1 MARRRRRGLTRA
13 QRLARRLRILAAV
26 IREPGLT
33 PQRLASLVGVSER
46 TLFRDLRAL
55 RRSGY
60 PIVHGDG
67 YRVQE
72 LLQLDGRNPA
82 QGLAAVY
89 EHQMQLLRGH
99 VPTDL
104 VEAVEEEV
112 NLEAPAA
119 LAVILATAIERRL
132 TLVRAAGQQQGPR
145 D

>member
-1 MARRRRRGLTRA
+1 VARRRRRGLTRA

-33 PQRLASLVGVSER
+33 PQRLARLAGVSER

-60 PIVHGDG
+60 PIIHGDG

-72 LLQLDGRNPA
+72 MLQLDGRSPA

-89 EHQMQLLRGH
+89 ERQIELLRGH
-99 VPTDL
+99 VPGDL
-104 VEAVEEEV
+104 AEAVEEEV
-112 NLEAPAA
+112 NVEAPAA
-119 LAVILATAIERRL
+119 LAAILAAAIERRL
-132 TLVRAAGQQQGPR
+132 ALVRASGQRGGPR
-145 D
+145 G